1 MSNKPFKFKQFTVE
15 QDQCAMKI
23 GTDGV
28 LLGAWANIEHNPFSV
43 LDIGA
48 GTGVIS
54 LMLAQRCNAE
64 LIDAIEI
71 DDLAYEQCVSN
82 FENSPWGDRLFCY
95 HATFQEFVGEID
107 DKYDLIISNPPFYT
121 NAHKSNNS
129 QRDLS
134 RFEDAL
140 PFEHLVYGASKLLE
154 QNGKFVL
161 IIPFSEEQNFIKSAE
176 EVSLFPSKILRVK
189 GTPES
194 EVKRSLIELTFDN
207 VKTAIS
213 ELVIETSR
221 HQYTNDYVEL
231 TKEFY
236 IKM

>member
-1 MSNKPFKFKQFTVE
+1 
-15 QDQCAMKI
+15 
-23 GTDGV
+23 
-28 LLGAWANIEHNPFSV
+28 
-43 LDIGA
+43 
-48 GTGVIS
+48 
-54 LMLAQRCNAE
+54 MLPAQ
-64 LIDAIEI
+64 L
-71 DDLAYEQCVSN
+71 
-82 FENSPWGDRLFCY
+82 
-95 HATFQEFVGEID
+95 
-107 DKYDLIISNPPFYT
+107 
-121 NAHKSNNS
+121 
-129 QRDLS
+129 
-134 RFEDAL
+134 
-140 PFEHLVYGASKLLE
+140 
-154 QNGKFVL
+154 
-161 IIPFSEEQNFIKSAE
+161 EQNFIKSAE